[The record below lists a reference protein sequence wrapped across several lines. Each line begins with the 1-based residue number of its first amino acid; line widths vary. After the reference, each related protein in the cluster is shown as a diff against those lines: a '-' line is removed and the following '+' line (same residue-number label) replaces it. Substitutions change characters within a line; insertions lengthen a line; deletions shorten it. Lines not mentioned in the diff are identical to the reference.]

1 MSSVQ
6 LLIEQKAALE
16 NEIARAIKAAEE
28 KKKSLDDQIAKQRAQ
43 EISQGRAEIR
53 ALLAKYNL
61 SPEEALGAEPAVTP
75 AADNKRGSYLSE
87 IRQYYNG
94 QLGQEPVVKPHV
106 RAGVSLMPTSPRRA

>member
-28 KKKSLDDQIAKQRAQ
+28 KKKNLDEQIAKQRAE
-43 EISQGRAEIR
+43 EIARGRAEIR

-61 SPEEALGAEPAVTP
+61 SPEEALGAEPAVTKKP
-75 AADNKRGSYLSE
+75 ATGNKRGSYLSE

-94 QLGQEPVVKPHV
+94 QFF
-106 RAGVSLMPTSPRRA
+106 